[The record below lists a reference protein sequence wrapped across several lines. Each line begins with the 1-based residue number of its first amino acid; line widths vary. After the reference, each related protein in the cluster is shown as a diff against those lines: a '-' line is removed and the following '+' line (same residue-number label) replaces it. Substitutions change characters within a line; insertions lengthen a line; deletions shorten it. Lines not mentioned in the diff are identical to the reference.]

1 MVLAATAGIPT
12 KPMLD
17 RTLMMNFQSNPDHNR
32 ITQTIVDLTGLAFKS
47 VALVC
52 SDMLDEVFQTVNAY
66 LSPDERSPKFRHAI
80 EMELSYCRALIGFD
94 EIAPPNYGCASD
106 IDWARM
112 VCQFGVAHV
121 YCVVTMSADG
131 VVRGYR
137 NYDAVEMTILQA
149 IEQQLGRIRDMLE
162 ENAGVTSSFG
172 WRQ

>member
-1 MVLAATAGIPT
+1 
-12 KPMLD
+12 
-17 RTLMMNFQSNPDHNR
+17 MMNFQSNPDHSSVTQR
-32 ITQTIVDLTGLAFKS
+32 IVSLSGLAFRA

-52 SDMLDEVFQTVNAY
+52 CETLDEDCQTVSAY
-66 LSPDERSPKFRHAI
+66 LSPDERSPKFRYAI

-137 NYDAVEMTILQA
+137 NYEAVEMTILQA
-149 IEQQLGRIRDMLE
+149 IEQQLGRIHDMLE

>member
-1 MVLAATAGIPT
+1 
-12 KPMLD
+12 MLD
-17 RTLMMNFQSNPDHNR
+17 KTLMMNFQSNPDHSSVTQR
-32 ITQTIVDLTGLAFKS
+32 IVSLSGLAFRA

-52 SDMLDEVFQTVNAY
+52 CETLDEDCQTVSAY

-137 NYDAVEMTILQA
+137 NYEAVEMTILQA
-149 IEQQLGRIRDMLE
+149 IEQQLGRIHDMLE